1 MPIMSTCNCPE
12 KFPFLLASAVTL
24 LTIIYIAFGELCYY
38 TFGNTMD
45 KPIILEMMPADNPII
60 IIVKMLFCINL
71 ACSYPLCIYPV
82 NLILESY
89 LFKNFQRTPARKWLK
104 NLSRGLVVASAAV
117 LAVVFSS
124 KLDKFLSLLGALLCA
139 PLAFT
144 IPTLCHY
151 KLIATTRRQK
161 IEDMIIVCISFV
173 ILVFCTI

>member
-1 MPIMSTCNCPE
+1 
-12 KFPFLLASAVTL
+12 
-24 LTIIYIAFGELCYY
+24 
-38 TFGNTMD
+38 
-45 KPIILEMMPADNPII
+45 MMPADNPVIM
-60 IIVKMLFCINL
+60 IVKILFCINL

-89 LFKNFQRTPARKWLK
+89 VFKGFTQKTAARKWLK

-139 PLAFT
+139 PLVFT

-151 KLIATTRRQK
+151 KLIAKTRREK
-161 IEDMIIVCISFV
+161 IEDMIIVSISFV
-173 ILVFCTI
+173 ILVFCTIQGVENWNKVPSIPIIDNPKM